1 MSKKVIFPILLGAIL
16 ALPVNIASANI
27 ITDIALAPV
36 RGAIAQT
43 KATIGGVRT
52 AIGLGKKVLGQRQA
66 KVPFKTALA
75 RMQTF
80 DGKWY
85 DDKGNQKL
93 RINKNSINGHKMMG
107 GYDFTAGDIEGEG
120 TFRTSTGRD
129 SHKDIRIQWMGQGQH
144 RSIVVD
150 NQTLMQKKPE
160 ERTYSASIGGLYLGM
175 SERALQ
181 ERMGKPSKK
190 TKDDWDQVWQY
201 DAHGLTVYLTGKSI
215 VGIVLDSD
223 SDLQFDQ
230 AEIQTM
236 AQDIYAGPQARQIA
250 DGEYLVVKGNPKHIG
265 LFMSD
270 QGDNNWQ

>member
-1 MSKKVIFPILLGAIL
+1 MSAALLGGFLLTPI
-16 ALPVNIASANI
+16 PSASANI

-36 RGAIAQT
+36 RGAIVQT

-75 RMQTF
+75 RMQSF
-80 DGKWY
+80 EGKWY
-85 DDKGNQKL
+85 DDKGKQKL

-120 TFRTSTGRD
+120 TFRTSTGKN

-150 NQTLMQKKPE
+150 GQTLMQEKPE
-160 ERTYSASIGGLYLGM
+160 VRTHSVSISGLYLGM
-175 SERALQ
+175 SEKGLQ
-181 ERMGKPSKK
+181 EHLGQPSKK
-190 TKDDWDQVWQY
+190 AKNDWDQVWQY
-201 DAHGLTVYLTGKSI
+201 EAHGLTVYLTGKSI
-215 VGIVLDSD
+215 VGMTLDSD

-230 AEIQTM
+230 KQVQAM
-236 AQDIYAGPQARQIA
+236 AQDPYLEPLARQIA
-250 DGEYLVVKGNPKHIG
+250 DGEYLMVKANPKQIG

-270 QGDNNWQ
+270 QGDGNWQ